1 MLQSRSKMPQE
12 QKVDGP
18 AHQYNVQKLSRTFN
32 YFPSVLYS
40 CPLLCTS
47 LDCTCVCRREGTID
61 GVPKAPPVWRLEV
74 NFD

>member
-1 MLQSRSKMPQE
+1 MQQE

-18 AHQYNVQKLSRTFN
+18 ADQYNVQKLSRTLN

-47 LDCTCVCRREGTID
+47 WIARVSVEEKG
-61 GVPKAPPVWRLEV
+61 P
-74 NFD
+74 